1 MPTLIFPQYL
11 FLIMPSTLSITTGS
25 YSEAGRKA
33 KNQDSFGVMVP
44 PEPLLTTKG
53 IAAVIADGVSS
64 SEAGDKASEYSVK
77 GFLNDY
83 FSTPESWTVKTAA
96 QKILVAL
103 NRWLYGQGYHLY
115 GTNKGL
121 VTTFSALV
129 IKSNVGHV
137 FHIGDSRIQHLRDRE
152 LNCLTKDHHVKMAQ
166 GQEYLSRAMGIE
178 LHLDIDYSSASID
191 TGDLFLFTTDGIHEY
206 VDSKVIVDTIH
217 EYLPDLDKACQKI
230 VSIAFANDSPDN
242 LTCQIVRIDSL
253 PTQDPN
259 AVYKKLT
266 ELPFPPPLSQGMRLD
281 GYHILRELY
290 ASNRTQVYLALDEET
305 QKQVVLKTPSVNY
318 EDDTSYIDRFLHEEW
333 IGKRLTH
340 PHVMKVY
347 EHKRHRQCLYYVSEH
362 IQGQTLREWMEEHT
376 NPPLS
381 EVRAIIEQIASGLR
395 AFHRMEMLHQDI
407 KPENIMIDK
416 RGTVK
421 LIDFGSTKIAGLEE
435 ISTPIERINLLGTR
449 NYTAPEYFQGYTGT
463 TRSDIFSLGV
473 IAYEMMTGN
482 LPYGNDAKMEVTKL
496 KYISACRYNA
506 DLPLWLDSSLKKAVN
521 PYHTKRYEALS
532 EFLYDLSHPRSLP
545 LRERNPVDFWKRT
558 TIFFAVSNLILL
570 YLYFIK

>member
-1 MPTLIFPQYL
+1 
-11 FLIMPSTLSITTGS
+11 MPSTLSITTGS

-33 KNQDSFGVMVP
+33 KNQDAFGVMTP

-83 FSTPESWTVKTAA
+83 FSTPESWSVKTAA
-96 QKILVAL
+96 QKILTAL

-121 VTTFSALV
+121 VTTFSALI
-129 IKSNVGHV
+129 IKSNTGHV
-137 FHIGDSRIQHLRDRE
+137 FHIGDSRIQHLRGRE
-152 LNCLTKDHHVKMAQ
+152 LNCLTKDHHVKVAQ

-178 LHLDIDYSSASID
+178 LHLDIDYNSTSID
-191 TGDLFLFTTDGIHEY
+191 VDDLFLFTTDGIHEY
-206 VDSKVIVDTIH
+206 VSSEVIVDIIH
-217 EYLPDLDKACQKI
+217 ENLPDLEKACKKI
-230 VSIAFANDSPDN
+230 VSTAFANESPDN

-305 QKQVVLKTPSVNY
+305 QKQVVLKTPSINY
-318 EDDTSYIDRFLHEEW
+318 DDDPGYIDRFLHEEW

-362 IQGQTLREWMEEHT
+362 IQGHTLRVWMEENT
-376 NPPLS
+376 QPPLS

-395 AFHRMEMLHQDI
+395 AFHRMEMLHQDL
-407 KPENIMIDK
+407 KPENIMVD
-416 RGTVK
+416 RHGTIK

-482 LPYGNDAKMEVTKL
+482 LPYGNDPKMDPNKL
-496 KYISACRYNA
+496 KYISACRYNQ

-521 PYHTKRYEALS
+521 PYPTKRYEALS

-545 LRERNPVDFWKRT
+545 LRERNPVTFWKRT
-558 TIFFAVSNLILL
+558 TIFFAIGNLILL
-570 YLYFIK
+570 YLYFTK